1 MNNTRLT
8 INNFTDAMKEYIDV
22 NGSGQAMGYLY
33 GVLSNL
39 QLQGYELETLQTFT
53 KGLQESVQKTL
64 SNASRSHQQ
73 HGIEA

>member
-1 MNNTRLT
+1 MKTTRLT

-39 QLQGYELETLQTFT
+39 QLQGYEPETLQTFT

-64 SNASRSHQQ
+64 SNASRPRQQ
-73 HGIEA
+73 HVIEA